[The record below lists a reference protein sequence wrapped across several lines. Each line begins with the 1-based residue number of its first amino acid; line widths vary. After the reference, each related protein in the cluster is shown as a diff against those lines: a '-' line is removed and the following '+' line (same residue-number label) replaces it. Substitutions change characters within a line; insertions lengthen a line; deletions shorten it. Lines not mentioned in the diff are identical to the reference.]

1 MPYKL
6 TITLSE
12 RDLRLFRSQLLKAR
26 ESVEIAEDDEILAAA
41 RELVSAIARA

>member
-26 ESVEIAEDDEILAAA
+26 ESVVVLFGKGAY
-41 RELVSAIARA
+41 